1 MDEKTATRQRI
12 CEAAGKRFMHYGYAK
27 TAMAEIARDLGMS
40 TGNLYRFYESKLDIA
55 EEIASWHDAQ
65 EDEVLQEI
73 VARPDPALDRLRRF
87 MFTMLERTFETMAN
101 PNKKAFEIAQAI
113 SRERPAYPNKRLA
126 AERVFLRK
134 ILADGIAEGA
144 LKPLADL
151 DQTAEMI
158 QCATMKYR
166 YPQLYCFLS
175 LEQLERELAGV
186 FDLIVSGIAAR

>member
-65 EDEVLQEI
+65 EDEVLGEI
-73 VARPDPALDRLRRF
+73 ADQAEPALHRLRLF
-87 MFTMLERTFETMAN
+87 LFTMLERTFETMAN

-126 AERVFLRK
+126 RERVFLRK
-134 ILADGIAEGA
+134 ILSDGVTEGA
-144 LKPLADL
+144 LKPIADL
-151 DQTAEMI
+151 DYAAEMI
-158 QCATMKYR
+158 QCATMKFR
-166 YPQLYCFLS
+166 YPQLYCFLT
-175 LEQLERELAGV
+175 LPQLERELGGV
-186 FDLIVSGIAAR
+186 FDMLVEGLAVR